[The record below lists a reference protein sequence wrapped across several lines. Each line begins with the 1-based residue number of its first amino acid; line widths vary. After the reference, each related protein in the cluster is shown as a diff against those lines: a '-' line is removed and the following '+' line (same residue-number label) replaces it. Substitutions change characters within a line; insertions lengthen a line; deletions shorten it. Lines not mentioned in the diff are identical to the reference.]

1 MTDTQFFNSFHC
13 NLYKSK
19 RSYSTQVD
27 SCPFHYFGRLV
38 SGKARIVSEQKEL
51 RLQEGDI
58 FFIPKG
64 LRYRSYWNCEDGS
77 VEFYS
82 FGFSMIP
89 LDAQLDL
96 QLQQLVC
103 TPEELVIFGDLE
115 KCDHV
120 SPAFVGELYRFF
132 HAVLPKMAAAPKSR
146 SQRIVDRAA
155 DYIRSNPGCSVSEV
169 AQHCKV
175 SECTLFL
182 KFRKHFGKTPV
193 EFRHRILAEKASAL
207 LAATDLSVEE
217 ISSRLGFSSSS
228 YFRKV
233 LKAETGKTPTQIR
246 KKYRQLL

>member
-1 MTDTQFFNSFHC
+1 M
-13 NLYKSK
+13 
-19 RSYSTQVD
+19 VD

-38 SGKARIVSEQKEL
+38 SGKAKIVAEGREI

-64 LRYRSYWNCEDGS
+64 LRYHSHWSCEEGRIA
-77 VEFYS
+77 FYS

-89 LDAQLDL
+89 TDGQPDL
-96 QLQQLVC
+96 QLQKLNC
-103 TPEELVIFGDLE
+103 APEEIRLFEKLE
-115 KCDHV
+115 SCDQV
-120 SPAFVGELYRFF
+120 SPGFVGLLYSFF
-132 HAVLPKMAAAPKSR
+132 DRVMPKMAVAHRNK
-146 SQRIVDRAA
+146 SQRIVDAAA
-155 DYIRSNPGCSVSEV
+155 DFMRANPSCTVSEV
-169 AQHCKV
+169 AQHCGV

-193 EFRHRILAEKASAL
+193 EFRHRLLTERATNL
-207 LAATDLSVEE
+207 LATTDLSVEE

-233 LKAETGKTPTQIR
+233 LKSETGKTPTQIR

>member
-1 MTDTQFFNSFHC
+1 MTDAQFFNSFHC

-27 SCPFHYFGRLV
+27 SCPFHFIGRLC
-38 SGKARIVSEQKEL
+38 SGRARIVSQSGEI

-64 LRYRSYWNCEDGS
+64 LKYRSYWNCDDGS
-77 VEFYS
+77 IAFYS
-82 FGFSMIP
+82 FGFAWIP
-89 LDAQLDL
+89 MDAQLDL
-96 QLQQLVC
+96 QLQKLSC
-103 TPEELVIFGDLE
+103 TPEELAIFAELE
-115 KCDHV
+115 SYGQV
-120 SPAFVGELYRFF
+120 SPSFAGCLYRFF
-132 HAVLPKMAAAPKSR
+132 GTVMPKMATAPKNR

-155 DYIRSNPGCSVSEV
+155 DYIRSNPSCSVSEV
-169 AQHCKV
+169 AQHCQV

-193 EFRHRILAEKASAL
+193 EFRHRVLADKATAL
-207 LAATDLSVEE
+207 LSSTDLSVEE

-233 LKAETGKTPTQIR
+233 LKSETGKTPSQIR
-246 KKYRQLL
+246 KAQRQLL